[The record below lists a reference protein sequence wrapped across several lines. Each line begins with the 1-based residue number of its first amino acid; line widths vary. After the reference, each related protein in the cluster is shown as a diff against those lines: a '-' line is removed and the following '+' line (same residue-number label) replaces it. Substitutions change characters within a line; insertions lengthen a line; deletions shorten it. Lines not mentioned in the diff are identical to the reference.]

1 MMHFMYNIFMID
13 LLPIIVIMV
22 IGYLSAKKNIFTQDQ
37 GSAFNKLVL
46 DYALPA
52 ALFVSISKAD
62 RATIFADTTLTVV
75 STVVLVIIFFVSF
88 FCCKYFFKR
97 TQQEAAVCALIAGS
111 PTIGFLGFAIF
122 DPIYGDTVST
132 GLVVA
137 IISIIVNAICIPIG
151 LLLFNLQDK
160 RSAKKVSINGQTPIS
175 TTSTSSGFD
184 ALLSAIKQPVV
195 WAPVLATILVLLD
208 IKFPPILDPTF
219 ELIAKANSGMAVFA
233 AGLMIAANKLEFNFE
248 IAFNTFLKLILMP
261 AALLAVGLLC
271 KMEPIHIQMIV
282 LAGALPPAFSGVI
295 IAGRYNTYTRIGTA
309 SLAVSIVGFIFTAP
323 LWIYIT
329 KIVTS

>member
-1 MMHFMYNIFMID
+1 MTSFMYNIFMSD
-13 LLPIIVIMV
+13 LLPIIAIMF
-22 IGYLSAKKNIFTQDQ
+22 IAYISAKKSVFNQDQ
-37 GSAFNKLVL
+37 TSAFNKLVL

-62 RATIFADTTLTVV
+62 RAVIFADTTLTIV
-75 STVVLVIIFFVSF
+75 SLVVLVAVFFLSF
-88 FCCKYFFKR
+88 FSCKYIFKR

-122 DPIYGDTVST
+122 DPIYGDSVST

-151 LLLFNLQDK
+151 LLLFNIQDK
-160 RSAKKVSINGQTPIS
+160 RAAKKAGAVGNTAPQGT
-175 TTSTSSGFD
+175 SGFD
-184 ALLSAIKQPVV
+184 ALISAIKQPVV
-195 WAPVLATILVLLD
+195 WAPVLATVLVLLD
-208 IKFPPILDPTF
+208 IKFPPVLDPTF

-248 IAFNTFLKLILMP
+248 IAFNTFLKLFIMP
-261 AALLAVGLLC
+261 AALLAVGLLF
-271 KMEPIHIQMIV
+271 KMDALHIQMIV

-295 IAGRYNTYTRIGTA
+295 IAGRYSTYMRTGTA
-309 SLAVSIVGFIFTAP
+309 TLAVSIVGFIFTAP

-329 KIVTS
+329 RLVTAH